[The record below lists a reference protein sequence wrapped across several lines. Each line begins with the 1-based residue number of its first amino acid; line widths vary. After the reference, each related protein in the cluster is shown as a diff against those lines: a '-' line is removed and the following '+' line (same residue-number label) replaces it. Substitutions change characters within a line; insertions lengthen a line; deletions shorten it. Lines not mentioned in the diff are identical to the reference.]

1 MNRKPSNE
9 NNTEEIQ
16 ISDKIVGVRWFVNG
30 SITIA
35 T

>member
-16 ISDKIVGVRWFVNG
+16 ISDKIVGVIWFVNG

>member
-16 ISDKIVGVRWFVNG
+16 ISDKIVGEIWFVNG